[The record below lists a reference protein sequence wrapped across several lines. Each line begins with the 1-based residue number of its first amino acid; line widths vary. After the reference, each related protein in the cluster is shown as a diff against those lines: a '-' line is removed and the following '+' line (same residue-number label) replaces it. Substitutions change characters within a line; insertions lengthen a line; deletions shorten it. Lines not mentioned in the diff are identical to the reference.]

1 MKQLNVTELD
11 FDQIKNNLITYFKQH
26 ESGAYEDWD
35 FEGSG
40 LNQMLDVLAYN
51 THYNAILAHNSL
63 NESFIDS
70 AQIRSNVVSRAKL
83 LGYTPRSR
91 TASRA
96 TLALSF
102 PSSIN
107 EGRES
112 YTLISGAKFTT
123 VLNDITYTFITV
135 EDYTAQLD
143 IVNDVYSFPN
153 VEIYQGR
160 IKHNKYVV
168 DDINLSQKFEID
180 DDTIDISN
188 LDVNIYENARSN
200 SFQAYTPFNEI
211 GGVTGD
217 SNIYF
222 ITENYSGNYEVSFGD
237 NVFGKKPDRLNI
249 IDFKYISTL
258 GSEANGATIFDWV
271 GSGIS
276 PNITL
281 ISKSSEGAEKEGVES
296 IRFNAP
302 LSFVAQNRTVTIDD
316 YKSIISQ
323 NITGIQTLSI
333 WGGQDNNPPEFGK
346 VFISGKPVDGETL
359 SVQQKDSIESLLK
372 DKKIIAILPK
382 IVDPEYTYL
391 YFDVLFKYDSNRTSL
406 SRGQLET
413 KVRGVIEDYNI
424 NQLQQ
429 FDNIFRYSQLLSLVD
444 NSDFSILNSFVRVF
458 IYKALNITY
467 GNLTPVELNFD
478 MELYG
483 DIDEEESIISSDSWI
498 FGGVTYKLAD
508 EIKNGSTNERNI
520 FAYRETSSG
529 ERIKVYKSIGTIFM
543 KEGIVK
549 INPLPVEQNESINI
563 YVSPASN
570 DIVSKRNN
578 LLSIDIDKTQ
588 VIADVDTISV
598 SGSSGAIDYKTF
610 NRHR

>member
-11 FDQIKNNLITYFKQH
+11 FDQIKRNLITYFKEH
-26 ESGAYEDWD
+26 ESGAYKDWD

-70 AQIRSNVVSRAKL
+70 AQIRPNVVSRAKL

-96 TLALSF
+96 TLSLTF

-107 EGRES
+107 EDRES
-112 YTLISGAKFTT
+112 YTLEAGAKFIT
-123 VLNDITYTFITV
+123 VLNDVTYTFITA
-135 EDYTAQLD
+135 EDYVAQLD
-143 IVNDVYSFPN
+143 VVDNSYTFPN

-168 DDINLSQKFEID
+168 DDINLAQKFEID
-180 DDTIDISN
+180 DDTIDISR
-188 LDVNIYENARSN
+188 LEVNVYENARTS
-200 SFQAYTPFNEI
+200 SFQAYVPFSEI

-217 SNIYF
+217 SKIYF
-222 ITENYSGNYEVSFGD
+222 INENYDGNYEVSFGD
-237 NVFGKKPDRLNI
+237 NIFGKKPDRLNI

-258 GSEANGATIFDWV
+258 GSEANGATVFSWA
-271 GSGIS
+271 GSGTS
-276 PNITL
+276 PTITL
-281 ISKSSEGAEKEGVES
+281 VSKSSEGAEKEGIES

-323 NITGIQTLSI
+323 NVTGIQTLSV
-333 WGGQDNNPPEFGK
+333 WGGQDNNPPEYGK
-346 VFISGKPVDGETL
+346 VFISGKPFDGEVL
-359 SVQQKDSIESLLK
+359 SEQQKDEIESLLK
-372 DKKIIAILPK
+372 NKKIIAILPK

-406 SRGQLET
+406 SQGQLQS
-413 KVRGVIEDYNI
+413 KVRGVIEKYNED
-424 NQLQQ
+424 QLQQ

-444 NSDFSILNSFVRVF
+444 NSDFSILNSFIRVF
-458 IYKALNITY
+458 VYKTLNIVFA
-467 GNLTPVELNFD
+467 NLTPVELDFD

-483 DIDEEESIISSDSWI
+483 EIDEEESIIDSDPWT
-498 FGGVTYKLAD
+498 FNGVIYRLAD
-508 EIKNGSTNERNI
+508 EPKNGSTNERNI

-529 ERIKVYKSIGTIFM
+529 ERIKVYKSIGTLLM
-543 KEGIVK
+543 KEGIVR
-549 INPLPVEQNESINI
+549 INPLPVEQNEAINI

-570 DIVSKRNN
+570 DIVSKRNT
-578 LLSIDIDKTQ
+578 LLSVDVDKSQ
-588 VIADVDTISV
+588 IIADVDTISV
-598 SGSSGAIDYKTF
+598 SGSAGAIDYKTF

>member
-143 IVNDVYSFPN
+143 IVNDVYSFPS

-188 LDVNIYENARSN
+188 LDVNVYENARSN
-200 SFQAYTPFNEI
+200 SFQAYIPFNEI

-543 KEGIVK
+543 KEGTVK

>member
-26 ESGAYEDWD
+26 ESGAYKDWD

-102 PSSIN
+102 SSSIN

-188 LDVNIYENARSN
+188 LDVNVYENARSN

-281 ISKSSEGAEKEGVES
+281 VSKSSEGAEKEGVES

-458 IYKALNITY
+458 IYKTLDITY
-467 GNLTPVELNFD
+467 GNLTPVELDFD

-483 DIDEEESIISSDSWI
+483 DIDEEESIISSDSWT

-543 KEGIVK
+543 KEGTVK

>member
-188 LDVNIYENARSN
+188 LDVNVYENARSN
-200 SFQAYTPFNEI
+200 SFQAYIPFNEI

-429 FDNIFRYSQLLSLVD
+429 FDNIFRYSQLLSLID

-458 IYKALNITY
+458 IYKTLDITY
-467 GNLTPVELNFD
+467 GNLTPVELDFD

-483 DIDEEESIISSDSWI
+483 NIDEEESIISSDSWI

-543 KEGIVK
+543 KEGTVK

>member
-258 GSEANGATIFDWV
+258 GSEANGATIFEWK

-281 ISKSSEGAEKEGVES
+281 VSKSSEGAEKEGVES

-429 FDNIFRYSQLLSLVD
+429 FDNIFRYSQLLSLID

-458 IYKALNITY
+458 IYKTLDITY
-467 GNLTPVELNFD
+467 GNLTPVELDFD

-483 DIDEEESIISSDSWI
+483 NIDEEESIISSDSWI

-543 KEGIVK
+543 KEGTVK

>member
-11 FDQIKNNLITYFKQH
+11 FDQIKANLITYFKQH
-26 ESGAYEDWD
+26 ESGAYKDWD

-91 TASRA
+91 KASRA
-96 TLALSF
+96 TLALRFS
-102 PSSIN
+102 SSIN

-112 YTLISGAKFTT
+112 YTFASGSKFTT

-135 EDYTAQLD
+135 EDYTVQLD
-143 IVNDVYSFPN
+143 AVNDEYFFPK

-168 DDINLSQKFEID
+168 DDINLNQKFEID
-180 DDTIDISN
+180 DDTIDVSN
-188 LDVNIYENARSN
+188 LEVNIYDNARTN
-200 SFQAYTPFNEI
+200 SFQAYVPFSEI

-222 ITENYSGNYEVSFGD
+222 INENYAGNYEVSFGD
-237 NVFGKKPDRLNI
+237 NIFGKKPDRLNI

-258 GSEANGATIFDWV
+258 GSEANGATIFNWV

-281 ISKSSEGAEKEGVES
+281 ISKSSEGAEKEDIES

-333 WGGQDNNPPEFGK
+333 WGGQDNNPPEYGK
-346 VFISGKPVDGETL
+346 VFISGKPVDGDTL
-359 SVQQKDSIESLLK
+359 SIQQKDEIESLLK
-372 DKKIIAILPK
+372 NKKVIAILPK

-406 SRGQLET
+406 GQGQLQS
-413 KVRGVIEDYNI
+413 KVRRVIEEYNTD
-424 NQLQQ
+424 QLQQ
-429 FDNIFRYSQLLSLVD
+429 FDNIFRYSQLLSIVD
-444 NSDFSILNSFVRVF
+444 NSDFSILNSFIRVF
-458 IYKALNITY
+458 VYKTLDINY
-467 GNLTPVELNFD
+467 GNLTPIGLDFD

-483 DIDEEESIISSDSWI
+483 EIDEEESIISSDPWT
-498 FGGVTYKLAD
+498 FGGITYRLAD
-508 EIKNGSTNERNI
+508 ETKNGSINERNI
-520 FAYRETSSG
+520 YAYRETSSG
-529 ERIKVYKSIGTIFM
+529 ERIKVYKSIGSLFM

-578 LLSIDIDKTQ
+578 LLSIDVDRTQ
-588 VIADVDTISV
+588 ITADVDTISV

>member
-200 SFQAYTPFNEI
+200 SFQAYIPFNEI

-429 FDNIFRYSQLLSLVD
+429 FDNIFRYSQLLSLID

-458 IYKALNITY
+458 IYKTLDITY
-467 GNLTPVELNFD
+467 GNLTPVELDFD

-483 DIDEEESIISSDSWI
+483 NIDEEESIISSDSWI

>member
-26 ESGAYEDWD
+26 ESGAYKDWD

-102 PSSIN
+102 SSSIN

-188 LDVNIYENARSN
+188 LDVNVYENARSN

-258 GSEANGATIFDWV
+258 GSEANGATIFEWV

-281 ISKSSEGAEKEGVES
+281 VSKSSEGAEKEGVES

-458 IYKALNITY
+458 IYKALDITY

-483 DIDEEESIISSDSWI
+483 DIDEEESIISSDSWT

-543 KEGIVK
+543 KEGTVK

>member
-26 ESGAYEDWD
+26 ESGAYKDWD

-96 TLALSF
+96 TLTLSF

-188 LDVNIYENARSN
+188 LDVNVYENARSN

-281 ISKSSEGAEKEGVES
+281 VSKSSEGAEKEGVES

-458 IYKALNITY
+458 IYKTLDITY
-467 GNLTPVELNFD
+467 GNLTPVELDFD

-483 DIDEEESIISSDSWI
+483 DIDEEESIISSDSWT

-543 KEGIVK
+543 KEGTVK

>member
-26 ESGAYEDWD
+26 ESGAYKDWD

-91 TASRA
+91 TSSRA
-96 TLALSF
+96 TLTLSF
-102 PSSIN
+102 SSSIN

-188 LDVNIYENARSN
+188 LDVNVYENARSN

-281 ISKSSEGAEKEGVES
+281 VSKSSEGAEKEGVES

-458 IYKALNITY
+458 IYKTLDITY
-467 GNLTPVELNFD
+467 GNLTPVELDFD

-483 DIDEEESIISSDSWI
+483 DIDEEESIISSDSWT

-543 KEGIVK
+543 KEGTVK